1 MGDQPHQMGRNRN
14 NREKGG
20 RGAERQQERYA
31 ERGSE
36 LNGRVGDAD
45 SGDELN
51 PRGALAQSG
60 IRLVMWDFDQCDRKR
75 CSGAK
80 LVRKKYAKNLK
91 ISQPCPGIVLSPSGQ
106 CSVSPADRGIV
117 LSHGLGVVDCSWAE
131 IDNVPF
137 DRLKMGYPRL
147 LPYLMAANPVNY
159 GKPFKLNCAEAFAA
173 CLYITGFQEEAID
186 VMSKFGWGDSFI
198 TLNQAL
204 LDEYAACTDSVQV
217 IAVQEAY
224 MAGGL
229 AAASGSEE
237 EGEEGDEEV
246 PWFMRDRDDEEEDE
260 EGSEQEDDGADAEAD
275 DDELLCGVC
284 ECGDACDCVTPG
296 MFATSIHQK

>member
-1 MGDQPHQMGRNRN
+1 MG
-14 NREKGG
+14 
-20 RGAERQQERYA
+20 
-31 ERGSE
+31 
-36 LNGRVGDAD
+36 
-45 SGDELN
+45 
-51 PRGALAQSG
+51 
-60 IRLVMWDFDQCDRKR
+60 
-75 CSGAK
+75 
-80 LVRKKYAKNLK
+80 
-91 ISQPCPGIVLSPSGQ
+91 
-106 CSVSPADRGIV
+106 

-131 IDNVPF
+131 IANVPF

-237 EGEEGDEEV
+237 EG
-246 PWFMRDRDDEEEDE
+246 
-260 EGSEQEDDGADAEAD
+260 GSEQEDDGADAEAD

-284 ECGDACDCVTPG
+284 EC
-296 MFATSIHQK
+296 